1 MRTVSIDS
9 RQVQL
14 LDDEVAPFGDVT
26 LAPAGLTGV
35 SEAQLAQAMAERL
48 RRAPAASD
56 AEMLRQLRQAFPQAP
71 LSVRVAALTSL
82 LRR

>member
-35 SEAQLAQAMAERL
+35 SEAQLAHAMAERL
-48 RRAPAASD
+48 SRAPAASD
-56 AEMLRQLRQAFPQAP
+56 AEVLRQLRQAFPQAP
-71 LSVRVAALTSL
+71 LSVRVAALASL